1 MEEHDEQHEHAYWP
15 DLARVGLVGLATS
28 ATWFQV
34 WRPVAVVDVIA
45 LAAAIVGGFP
55 IYREALA
62 ALVARRMT
70 MELSMT
76 IAIAAALAIG
86 EFFTGLVIVL
96 FVLVAEILEQ
106 LTVARGRRAIK
117 HLVDLLPRR
126 VLRRRDG
133 REEEVE
139 AESVAIGETV
149 IVKPGSRIPV
159 DGTVIAGFSS
169 VDQSTITGESMP
181 VEKAPGVQ
189 VFAGTVNQSGVLELR
204 TTGVGR
210 DTAFGKIIEAVERA
224 EKSRAPIQKTADRL
238 AGYLVYFALACAA
251 LTFLITRDARST
263 IAVVIVAGA
272 CGIAAGTPLAILG
285 AVGQAARLGVIVKGG
300 LYMEALAHVDVVV
313 LDKTGTVTFG
323 NPEVT
328 AIVSHD
334 GASVAAVL
342 QAAAIAE
349 MRSEHPV
356 AKAILRRAAEAGVRA
371 FAPEHFE
378 YTPGM
383 GILCSHGDEEI
394 LVGSRVFL
402 EENRI
407 ATAGCAAPGGGLSEV
422 LVARDKRLLGSLQ
435 IADVL
440 RPEAVAAV
448 KALRDLGL
456 RTLLLTGDTAPIA
469 ANVAKQ
475 LQVDEV
481 GAELLPEDK
490 LARVRTLL
498 AEGKKV
504 VVVGDGVNDAPA
516 LMQATVGI
524 AMGSGTDVAMESAHV
539 VLLGSDLLKLV
550 ETLRLARRCHRIIMQ
565 NFVGTLVVDGLGVAL
580 AAFGYLN
587 PMFAAF
593 IHVASELSFILNSA
607 RLLPGGSG
615 ARALQAPVPVVIAAE
630 PTPLGTN

>member
-1 MEEHDEQHEHAYWP
+1 MEEHDEEHEHAYWP
-15 DLARVGLVGLATS
+15 DLARVGLVGLATI

-106 LTVARGRRAIK
+106 LTVARGRRAMK

-181 VEKAPGVQ
+181 VEKTPGVQ

-224 EKSRAPIQKTADRL
+224 EESRAPIQKTADRL

-251 LTFLITRDARST
+251 LTFFVTRDARST
-263 IAVVIVAGA
+263 IAVVIVAGDRR
-272 CGIAAGTPLAILG
+272 G
-285 AVGQAARLGVIVKGG
+285 
-300 LYMEALAHVDVVV
+300 
-313 LDKTGTVTFG
+313 
-323 NPEVT
+323 
-328 AIVSHD
+328 
-334 GASVAAVL
+334 
-342 QAAAIAE
+342 
-349 MRSEHPV
+349 
-356 AKAILRRAAEAGVRA
+356 LRRTLPELDVFDADDRLWLRRVPRPQRQRPTVCWRA
-371 FAPEHFE
+371 KGRHE
-378 YTPGM
+378 
-383 GILCSHGDEEI
+383 
-394 LVGSRVFL
+394 
-402 EENRI
+402 
-407 ATAGCAAPGGGLSEV
+407 TANASFV
-422 LVARDKRLLGSLQ
+422 
-435 IADVL
+435 
-440 RPEAVAAV
+440 
-448 KALRDLGL
+448 
-456 RTLLLTGDTAPIA
+456 T
-469 ANVAKQ
+469 
-475 LQVDEV
+475 V
-481 GAELLPEDK
+481 GA
-490 LARVRTLL
+490 LL
-498 AEGKKV
+498 AVPPLTAVSYAEGFR
-504 VVVGDGVNDAPA
+504 A
-516 LMQATVGI
+516 
-524 AMGSGTDVAMESAHV
+524 SA
-539 VLLGSDLLKLV
+539 
-550 ETLRLARRCHRIIMQ
+550 
-565 NFVGTLVVDGLGVAL
+565 
-580 AAFGYLN
+580 
-587 PMFAAF
+587 
-593 IHVASELSFILNSA
+593 LSFPPSSIS
-607 RLLPGGSG
+607 
-615 ARALQAPVPVVIAAE
+615 
-630 PTPLGTN
+630 TNMP